1 MKKYFIFLCMLVFAV
16 FLTSCGK
23 KTELKPFEVNGD
35 ELTINDINIL
45 DESFNMYHERLDT
58 KDKLYDE
65 WYSIKIESIENKETE
80 EESLYSYI
88 KVSGNL
94 YESSYTFDTKMKL
107 TIKIEA
113 ENIDKESEI
122 TQKISGKISVIYI
135 KGNCYVK
142 VDAKSTTKGDFEKKT
157 LKIKETIICD
167 ISEFND
173 LLSIDLDLVSTSYS
187 AISSFIKLV
196 LADGLKSSKV
206 YKNNDTYYYVNE
218 SQFNGRESYDA
229 LKIEFNKQYELNNMS
244 SFSSSIYSNDERN
257 ESSYMKTEIKE
268 SLGALIHKPLN
279 SSDYLEGS
287 IEDIFN
293 ELLH

>member
-1 MKKYFIFLCMLVFAV
+1 MKKYFIFLCMIVFAV

-142 VDAKSTTKGDFEKKT
+142 VDAKSTTKGDFEKQT

-206 YKNNDTYYYVNE
+206 YKNNDTYYYVKD

-257 ESSYMKTEIKE
+257 VSSYMKTEIKE
-268 SLGALIHKPLN
+268 SLGALIYKPLN

>member
-45 DESFNMYHERLDT
+45 DESFKMYHERLDA
-58 KDKLYDE
+58 KDKLYDD
-65 WYSIKIESIENKETE
+65 WYSIKIESIESKETE

-122 TQKISGKISVIYI
+122 TQKISGKISATYI

-142 VDAKSTTKGDFEKKT
+142 VDAKSTTKGDFEKQT

-173 LLSIDLDLVSTSYS
+173 LLSINLDLGSTSYS

-206 YKNNDTYYYVNE
+206 YKNNDTYYYVKD

-244 SFSSSIYSNDERN
+244 SFSSSIYSNDDRN
-257 ESSYMKTEIKE
+257 VSSYMKTEIKE
-268 SLGALIHKPLN
+268 SLGALIYKPLN

-293 ELLH
+293 KLLH